1 MNKTRWIF
9 LVVGLA
15 LIGTT
20 AVFLVQFKNNR
31 KLSPPGVLTRP
42 IPENKDPV
50 VVEVLLPEKVLD
62 YQSVSKRQEAIV
74 TNTLPADTSY
84 GERIYTA
91 PDKFWIQM
99 NAVLMGRDR
108 TSHHK
113 PQYCLTGA
121 GWNID
126 QSMSQRETI
135 HMDRPVSYDLPVMK
149 LISTRQQTID
159 GKTVTYR
166 GVYVYWFVSDNEISG
181 DESGVERMWSM
192 GRELIMTGILHRWTY
207 VSCFAPCLPG
217 QEDAAYERIKQFI
230 VAATPEFQL
239 VPPPGKQAAANHQP

>member
-239 VPPPGKQAAANHQP
+239 VPPPGKQAATNHQP